1 MKMQKLFKGLSLVF
15 AVVGVVAASAV
26 LFILITNFT
35 AVTTFFSV
43 LGLVNTQSL
52 YESDAARLINGAT
65 SGVVASLDDPY
76 SRYLDQQTWQDLQIK
91 LEAKFGG
98 IGVYVLQDDEG
109 RQIIVAP
116 IKGTPAYE
124 AGVQNGDVIVGINGE
139 SIMSLSQDEVVHLMR
154 GEPGTQLLLTVFRES
169 DGQTHDFKIIREI
182 INVPSVEAKKL
193 DEVPGIGYIK
203 LNQFHA
209 LSAREMADSVNLL
222 TREEKVK
229 GLILDLRNNGGGE
242 FDSSIAIASLFLENG
257 AKVVSAKDNY
267 GKETIHEAFGQ
278 SVDTPLV
285 VLVNG
290 NSASASEILAG
301 SLQDHK
307 RALLVGEK
315 TFGKGLVQTIFQLPD
330 GGALQLTTQKYFTPN
345 GTDIN
350 KIGITPDYVVE
361 MTADD
366 KQDRQLQKAI
376 ELLKK
381 QIF

>member
-1 MKMQKLFKGLSLVF
+1 MQRLIKGLSLFF
-15 AVVGVVAASAV
+15 AVVGLIATSAV
-26 LFILITNFT
+26 LFILITNFS

-52 YESDAARLINGAT
+52 YESDTNKLINGAT
-65 SGVVASLDDPY
+65 SGMVESLDDPY

-109 RQIIVAP
+109 RHIIVSP
-116 IKGTPAYE
+116 IAGTPAYE
-124 AGVQNGDVIVGINGE
+124 AGVKNGDIIIRINGE
-139 SIMSLSQDEVVHLMR
+139 SIMNLSQDEVVHQMR
-154 GEPGTQLLLTVFRES
+154 GEPGTQLLLSVYRES
-169 DGQTHDFKIIREI
+169 DGQEHEFKIIREI
-182 INVPSVEAKKL
+182 INVPSVEAKNL
-193 DEVPGIGYIK
+193 DDVPGIGYIK
-203 LNQFHA
+203 LNQFHV
-209 LSAREMADSVNLL
+209 LSAQEMADSVNKLL
-222 TREEKVK
+222 GENKIK

-242 FDSSIAIASLFLENG
+242 FESSIAIASLFLNNG
-257 AKVVSAKDNY
+257 NKVVSVADNY
-267 GKETIHEAFGQ
+267 GNETVHEASGQ
-278 SVDTPLV
+278 AVDIPLV

-301 SLQDHK
+301 SLQDNK
-307 RALLVGEK
+307 RAVLVGEK

-350 KIGITPDYVVE
+350 KIGITPDYIVE
-361 MTADD
+361 MSMED
-366 KQDRQLQKAI
+366 KEDLQLIKAI
-376 ELLKK
+376 ELIKK